1 MIEVASW
8 RGRRRSDAWCG
19 PTPGRASHP
28 LLASRTIL
36 GMTGQEA
43 LRRAIA
49 TLRANRI
56 EDPEIE
62 GEVLLRHVLGLD
74 RTYLF
79 LRLPEELTAEQADQY
94 RDLIARRIAH
104 IPTAYLTGRREFYS
118 LSFAVGPG
126 VLIPRPETEHLLDAV
141 LAAGRALLAE
151 RDRVTVVDV
160 GTGSGAVAL
169 AVAKHLPAVRVLAT
183 DVSPSALAVAELN
196 ANRLRL
202 AG

>member
-118 LSFAVGPG
+118 MSFAVGPG
-126 VLIPRPETEHLLDAV
+126 VLIPRPETEHLV
-141 LAAGRALLAE
+141 EAALEVGRDLVSRHGRATLI
-151 RDRVTVVDV
+151 DV
-160 GTGSGAVAL
+160 GTGSGAAAL
-169 AVAKHLPAVRVLAT
+169 AVVKHFPAPRVLR
-183 DVSPSALAVAELN
+183 SAVHPAPL
-196 ANRLRL
+196 
-202 AG
+202 G